1 MKVTLAHV
9 RDELDTI
16 PAFALCI
23 GPAMYLVAFIALR
36 LRVSRT
42 LGRGRVIAAVA
53 CIAVFPVALAV
64 PALLALTPRRRR
76 LDRITR
82 LRAPRLARR
91 ARRNTRTPRIADG
104 S

>member
-64 PALLALTPRRRR
+64 PALLALTLVAVVWIALHAYELLGWRDARAE
-76 LDRITR
+76 TR
-82 LRAPRLARR
+82 ALR
-91 ARRNTRTPRIADG
+91 G
-104 S
+104 